1 MAMAS
6 TSLHQSLSPKYPHFF
21 HNSRL
26 PPTRLRFTSLRFP
39 STIRATSA
47 VSLEP
52 EKGDGCG
59 LLREVRI
66 LNVNFV
72 IVHDP
77 DCFWK
82 LEVVAE
88 LCDQRVAYRIYKN
101 FCFQELSTQQSQTLE
116 ADPFACPICYQ
127 PLIRKGPPGFNLP
140 AIYRS
145 GFKCNRCNK
154 TYSSKENYL
163 DLTITAGMKDYTE
176 VKPARTEL
184 FRNPLVSFLYE
195 RGWRQNFNQSGFP
208 GPDEEFKMAQEYFKP
223 AEGGLL
229 VDVSCEILLLSGQ
242 MFQDFPLL
250 QVQLMLS
257 MLVLPCIAGHLLPML
272 ETLPTL
278 CLITNAICPFYVLV
292 WCCLDLVHRLTLF
305 RVIPTLNIPLEWLS
319 SVNSNQQGPDSGIS
333 LLSRLRICFVTS
345 KVAEICRALRS
356 GGVFVGTTFLQYSS
370 TTSWIERP
378 FREGTRKP
386 AWLEALY
393 TQKFFAGCSYHETA
407 KKNEK
412 NVCCLDCCIS
422 ICPHCIP
429 SHRFHSLLQVR
440 RYVYHDVVRLEDLEK
455 LIDCSNVQA
464 YTINSAKV
472 VFIKKRPQNR
482 QFKGA
487 GNYCTSCDRSLQEP
501 FLHCSLGCKVDYVLK
516 HYRDLSPYLRRC
528 NALTLGPDFFI
539 PQDLADDEMTNET
552 WTPHSTVVDSDEP
565 LSWSSSSS
573 GSENMSM
580 ATSEIV
586 RKKRSGLYVCA
597 RSMNRVS
604 DEDIASSMSRRKGI
618 PHRSPLC

>member
-6 TSLHQSLSPKYPHFF
+6 TSLHQSLSPKYPHLF

-52 EKGDGCG
+52 
-59 LLREVRI
+59 
-66 LNVNFV
+66 
-72 IVHDP
+72 
-77 DCFWK
+77 
-82 LEVVAE
+82 
-88 LCDQRVAYRIYKN
+88 
-101 FCFQELSTQQSQTLE
+101 ELSTQQSQTLE

-223 AEGGLL
+223 AVRELIHTILGAVFRNLAL
-229 VDVSCEILLLSGQ
+229 VRADVSITSFASGSV
-242 MFQDFPLL
+242 DA
-250 QVQLMLS
+250 
-257 MLVLPCIAGHLLPML
+257 IHAGAALHCWPSAS
-272 ETLPTL
+272 
-278 CLITNAICPFYVLV
+278 NA
-292 WCCLDLVHRLTLF
+292 
-305 RVIPTLNIPLEWLS
+305 
-319 SVNSNQQGPDSGIS
+319 
-333 LLSRLRICFVTS
+333 
-345 KVAEICRALRS
+345 VAEICRALRS

-412 NVCCLDCCIS
+412 NVCCLDCCVS

-565 LSWSSSSS
+565 LISWSSSSS